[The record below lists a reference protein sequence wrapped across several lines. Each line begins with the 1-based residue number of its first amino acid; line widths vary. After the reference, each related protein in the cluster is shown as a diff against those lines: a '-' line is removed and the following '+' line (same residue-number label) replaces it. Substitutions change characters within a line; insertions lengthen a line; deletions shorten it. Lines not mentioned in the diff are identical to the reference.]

1 MAGDDRMM
9 APEREYRAGLG
20 AAWFVTIVVF
30 VGAVAGIVTQREA
43 LVAAWPPAAHAFAAL
58 GLR

>member
-1 MAGDDRMM
+1 MM